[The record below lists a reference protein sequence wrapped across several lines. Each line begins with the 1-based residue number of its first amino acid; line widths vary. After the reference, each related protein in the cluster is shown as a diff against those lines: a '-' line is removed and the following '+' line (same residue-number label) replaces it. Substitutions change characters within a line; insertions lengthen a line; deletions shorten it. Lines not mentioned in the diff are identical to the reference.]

1 MAKLLISGIEIKEAD
16 LKEDS
21 GLKRVDVGLYIK
33 LESSGDMSKFIN
45 KDNKVD
51 MQMLMDFLAQT
62 MPNELTQ

>member
-45 KDNKVD
+45 NDNKVD

-62 MPNELTQ
+62 MPTELAQ